1 MAKVQIKFE
10 KFSPWGEK
18 KPQGFRLAVFL
29 LDPPTPFRGRRRGK
43 DL

>member
-1 MAKVQIKFE
+1 MGLMFLKTPIKE
-10 KFSPWGEK
+10 NK
-18 KPQGFRLAVFL
+18 KRPQGFRLAVFL